1 VWVVW
6 SMPFVRLG
14 GDLGNEYFDQLA
26 GELYAAV
33 ISDVLGYR
41 DQALDARIVNSAGPE
56 MLIGR
61 AARRWPRPG
70 HDAASWD

>member
-33 ISDVLGYR
+33 ISDVLGYGTKP
-41 DQALDARIVNSAGPE
+41 STP
-56 MLIGR
+56 
-61 AARRWPRPG
+61 
-70 HDAASWD
+70 AS